1 MPPLL
6 QPAQFSFCESKFIFG
21 ERVRKRWPGEFL
33 QMCFNSPYFPG
44 LAKPKLPKEPP
55 PKPRLGELLGHCCW
69 SCCWTCCWSCCGLL
83 IPRGPPPLSGVA
95 PSPGQKGEEPE
106 PEPEPSAWFPLEIP
120 WDLGQEQARIFPE
133 LRILSGLLRRARC
146 FRGTEE
152 VFQRGAREHL
162 WNSLAFTKT
171 FNSFILNTAWQ
182 TVIFIA
188 IKYSSSAY

>member
-55 PKPRLGELLGHCCW
+55 PEPRLGELLGHCSW
-69 SCCWTCCWSCCGLL
+69 SCCWSCCGLL
-83 IPRGPPPLSGVA
+83 IPRGPPPFSGVA

-106 PEPEPSAWFPLEIP
+106 PSAWFPLEIS
-120 WDLGQEQARIFPE
+120 WDLGQEQARNLP
-133 LRILSGLLRRARC
+133 RAEDLVWAAAPGKVLQGN
-146 FRGTEE
+146 RGGVSEGCKRAPVE
-152 VFQRGAREHL
+152 
-162 WNSLAFTKT
+162 
-171 FNSFILNTAWQ
+171 
-182 TVIFIA
+182 
-188 IKYSSSAY
+188 